1 MAKRHWMAALLIV
14 SLGINLLAAGVLVG
28 RWSVSGPPPPMSWAF
43 KGMDPELR
51 TQLRPKLQETMADIA
66 PLRAEFRRTA
76 RKIRDIAAAEPLDST
91 ALAEALEE
99 LRQVSQRYQIQVHDA
114 ALDVLPELSSR
125 QRLQVLRRVF
135 ESHVDRR
142 AGGRRPGDDAHRE
155 QGKPRPS
162 EPPGSSPPPEG
173 DGSSAQ

>member
-28 RWSVSGPPPPMSWAF
+28 RWSMSGQPPPMSWAF
-43 KGMDPELR
+43 KGMDPETR
-51 TQLRPKLQETMADIA
+51 AQLRPKLKETMEVIA
-66 PLRAEFRRTA
+66 PLRAEFRHTA

-135 ESHVDRR
+135 ESRVDRR
-142 AGGRRPGDDAHRE
+142 AGGRRPGDDAHRD

-162 EPPGSSPPPEG
+162 GLTGSSPSPEG
-173 DGSSAQ
+173 DGSSAE

>member
-14 SLGINLLAAGVLVG
+14 SLGINLLAAGVLLG
-28 RWSVSGPPPPMSWAF
+28 RWSMSGPPPPMSWAF
-43 KGMDPELR
+43 KGMDPETR
-51 TQLRPKLQETMADIA
+51 AQLRPRLKETMAEIA

-99 LRQVSQRYQIQVHDA
+99 LRQVSQRYQVQVHGA
-114 ALDVLPELSSR
+114 ALEVLPELSSQ

-142 AGGRRPGDDAHRE
+142 AGARASRDNAHRG
-155 QGKPRPS
+155 QGEPRPVQAPRPLP
-162 EPPGSSPPPEG
+162 PPGV
-173 DGSSAQ
+173 DGSSAE